1 MTEPPSQLTHQR
13 SLRRAQG
20 LTTASGQL
28 SPPAQ
33 THVLPLRA
41 PAHRRAQSAGSLVP
55 PLFPEPHVEHG
66 LKGRMKRAVSKGKE
80 LKDNA
85 KEAVKRRA
93 RGVAV
98 EPHAQA
104 QGHGRSHSFSASSS
118 SSSSRFTPTM
128 TTISSPTSDTPPSTL
143 LPGDAPHPSSIAAS
157 SSGPADPVVPALLQA
172 GTPLTK
178 VSGKKQ
184 QRIVFRLDPDQGHV
198 VWETKKLHIIPLENV
213 VEIRYGSAAR
223 LTREA
228 LQLSSTIEP
237 RWLTVVYTLDSRWKT
252 LNIVAPDEQIA
263 SLWHNTLRALVSA
276 RQALLAGVGGLSA
289 RDAAWARQYWA
300 GAASPSPSPSLL
312 STSPRLGMD
321 IPSSSSTPRLG
332 MDVAPSSS
340 PSLNGAVAAMGAAAA
355 TSASPNANNTAREGS
370 FVDAGNRAYGPVDG
384 EKLMFDDV
392 ARLCRRLNIQPGR
405 EDLARTFAAADVQ
418 GRGYLDFEDFTRFVR
433 LLKARPELER
443 LWRRVAAE
451 HGHGSFGWEAWRSFM
466 RLQQKSTLSD
476 EDLKRLFLRYAS
488 VPADGQRQPQNT
500 LDLAVQAHG
509 AKTDA
514 AEVARAQSEDAE
526 ALKSGDAEV
535 KNGDGAGAGTEAPA
549 IAVQSASGEGL
560 AASTPVP
567 TTTAA
572 VPSTVTTVP
581 ASSTTPDAAP
591 HSSTT
596 AALASTSP
604 PTATPTPAL
613 GRSPSAELLA
623 RTTLSIEG
631 FTAYLLSPDNAP
643 LKNEAHDMT
652 KPLSEY
658 YVSSSHNTYLVGNQ
672 LTGESTVEGYIRALL
687 HSCRSVELDIYDGE
701 TEPVVY
707 HGKTLTRRVPLRDI
721 CNAIAQYAFV
731 VSPYPVILSAEVH
744 CSVPQ
749 QEALVRVMHECFK
762 DALISVPPDGS
773 RPEITVL
780 PSPEDLKGK
789 VLLKAKNLFVVDE
802 MGGVKA
808 REVSVGEESSTTTTT
823 SATTTETENEDE
835 GEGIAKEVQEGVREV
850 KDEVKEEFAKA
861 RALLRR
867 GPRRTPAPA
876 PKKPPQSSSSSSGS
890 GGGEKQK
897 ARMSPALVALLV
909 YTVGVKCRGLNKKV
923 AYAPEHI
930 FSLSE
935 NALSKLLKA
944 PGGASDLAK
953 HCRGHVVRVY
963 PRGTRL
969 ASSNY
974 APHRAWA
981 AGCQLVAI
989 NWQTCD
995 LGFTLN
1001 HAMFQ
1006 RNNRAGYVLKPA
1018 ALRMGDREALAKRT
1032 QHFLDIEVVSAQQLP
1047 RPKDDNGRE
1056 VLDSKGTMDP
1066 FVEVSVHV
1074 PDWMHVLPKDT
1085 APNGKPA
1092 LPGGEGATPAKVAVA
1107 RTGVVKNNGFN
1118 PVWAESLSLPF
1129 DVLGGMR
1136 ELVFV
1141 RVAVRDA
1148 SRGIGGDEEDAL
1160 AVWCA
1165 SVGEIAEGW
1174 RHLPLCDARLSQY
1187 LFSTL
1192 FVKIGVRDA

>member
-1 MTEPPSQLTHQR
+1 MTEPAPSLVHQR

-33 THVLPLRA
+33 THVLPLRS
-41 PAHRRAQSAGSLVP
+41 PAHRRAQSAGSLSP
-55 PLFPEPHVEHG
+55 PLFPDPHAGG
-66 LKGRMKRAVSKGKE
+66 LKGKMKRAVSRGKE

-85 KEAVKRRA
+85 KEAVRRR

-104 QGHGRSHSFSASSS
+104 QGHGRSQSFSASPSTS
-118 SSSSRFTPTM
+118 FPPRFTPNM
-128 TTISSPTSDTPPSTL
+128 ATIISPTSIAQETSQSTL
-143 LPGDAPHPSSIAAS
+143 LPGDTPNPSITPSSI
-157 SSGPADPVVPALLQA
+157 PADPVVPALLQA

-198 VWETKKLHIIPLENV
+198 VWETKKTHIIPLENV
-213 VEIRYGSAAR
+213 VELRFGSAAR

-228 LQLSSTIEP
+228 LQLSSSLEP

-252 LNIVAPDEQIA
+252 LNAVAPDEQIA
-263 SLWHNTLRALVSA
+263 NLWHSTLRALVAA

-289 RDAAWARQYWA
+289 RDAAWARRYWA
-300 GAASPSPSPSLL
+300 GAASPSLS

-321 IPSSSSTPRLG
+321 IPSSSSSPRLG
-332 MDVAPSSS
+332 MDGTPSSS
-340 PSLNGAVAAMGAAAA
+340 PSLNGAMASIGAAAA
-355 TSASPNANNTAREGS
+355 TSASPSNGTTA
-370 FVDAGNRAYGPVDG
+370 VDANTKTYGPVEG
-384 EKLMFDDV
+384 EKLMFEDV

-405 EDLARTFAAADVQ
+405 EDLARTFAAADTR

-443 LWRRVAAE
+443 LWKRVAAE
-451 HGHGSFGWEAWRSFM
+451 HGHGYFGWDAWKAFM

-476 EDLKRLFLRYAS
+476 AELQRLFLRYAS
-488 VPADGQRQPQNT
+488 VPADGQPQNT
-500 LDLAVQAHG
+500 LDLAVQAQG
-509 AKTDA
+509 AKKNA
-514 AEVARAQSEDAE
+514 AEVEKAAE
-526 ALKSGDAEV
+526 ANAKGGAEV
-535 KNGDGAGAGTEAPA
+535 DAPA
-549 IAVQSASGEGL
+549 IAVQTPSGDASAS
-560 AASTPVP
+560 ASTTPTP
-567 TTTAA
+567 IPTAATTTAS
-572 VPSTVTTVP
+572 PSGPDGTPQPP
-581 ASSTTPDAAP
+581 APEP
-591 HSSTT
+591 
-596 AALASTSP
+596 SP
-604 PTATPTPAL
+604 PTL
-613 GRSPSAELLA
+613 GRTPSAELLA

-631 FTAYLLSPDNAP
+631 FTAFLLSSDNAP

-652 KPLSEY
+652 RPLSEY

-749 QEALVRVMHECFK
+749 QEALVRVMHECFR
-762 DALISVPPDGS
+762 DALVHVPPDGS
-773 RPEITVL
+773 RPQITVL
-780 PSPEDLKGK
+780 PSPDDLKGK

-802 MGGVKA
+802 MGGIKA
-808 REVSVGEESSTTTTT
+808 REVSVGDESSSTTTTT
-823 SATTTETENEDE
+823 SATTTETENDDE
-835 GEGIAKEVQEGVREV
+835 ESIAKEVQEGVREV

-867 GPRRTPAPA
+867 GPRRRPAASPAP
-876 PKKPPQSSSSSSGS
+876 PSSSSGS
-890 GGGEKQK
+890 GSGSGSGEKQK

-923 AYAPEHI
+923 AYAPEHV

-944 PGGASDLAK
+944 PGGAADLAK

-969 ASSNY
+969 SSSNY
-974 APHRAWA
+974 TPHRAWA

-1006 RNNRAGYVLKPA
+1006 RNNRAGYVLKPL

-1056 VLDSKGTMDP
+1056 VLDNKGTMDP

-1074 PDWMHVLPKDT
+1074 PDWMHVLPKDS

-1092 LPGGEGATPAKVAVA
+1092 LPGGEGATPAKVVTAK
-1107 RTGVVKNNGFN
+1107 TGVVKNNGFN

-1129 DVLGGMR
+1129 DVLGGMT

-1148 SRGIGGDEEDAL
+1148 SRGGGDEDDAL

-1165 SVGEIAEGW
+1165 SVGEIREGW

-1192 FVKIGVRDA
+1192 FVKIGVRSA